1 MTDEER
7 AALKKKLQERAGQ
20 KKTNENI
27 QVNPQVQPVN
37 NQPVYN
43 AAFKRMVVWGLVL
56 VAFWMMFNVFTHS
69 SKNNTNNT
77 AKSETATESASKED
91 EKSNLMNGYVIGTI
105 HKSCKKIFGDNYK
118 LDIQDDTYVIAV
130 WFDGV
135 SEDSANKDVDSW
147 NDIKDKANTA
157 CKNILKGVT
166 GAEIKDAHVNL
177 NILDGTNHD
186 KTLFSSHDG
195 ETFFDVLDQNTDTN
209 ETQTTY
215 KLDDIKAYGDYLQSF
230 SFDDT
235 TITAVRSSD
244 SDKKLTED
252 DYKYF
257 AIMKDVAKEL
267 SGMTLDYDIKNGDC
281 RVIEKSL
288 KDGSRQFVQA
298 RMTATNEAGTKYNTY
313 ARFEL
318 TKDGKLVLHSLK
330 ADDSNLNYDDGTML
344 NGTHSK

>member
-7 AALKKKLQERAGQ
+7 AALKKKMQERARQ
-20 KKTNENI
+20 KEKNENI

-37 NQPVYN
+37 NPPVHN
-43 AAFKRMVVWGLVL
+43 AGFKKFLVWGVVL
-56 VAFWMMFNVFTHS
+56 VAICLMFDIFTYS

-77 AKSETATESASKED
+77 VKSETATESASKED

-105 HKSCKKIFGDNYK
+105 HKNCKKIFGDNYK
-118 LDIQDDTYVIAV
+118 LDIQNDTYVIAV

-157 CKNILKGVT
+157 CKNILNGVT
-166 GAEIKDAHVNL
+166 GAGIKDAHVNL

-186 KTLFSSHDG
+186 TTLFSSHDG
-195 ETFFDVLDQNTDTN
+195 KTFFAVLDQNTDTN

-244 SDKKLTED
+244 GDKKLTED

-318 TKDGKLVLHSLK
+318 TKDGKLILHSLK

>member
-7 AALKKKLQERAGQ
+7 AALKKKMQERARQ
-20 KKTNENI
+20 KEKNENI

-37 NQPVYN
+37 NPPVHN
-43 AAFKRMVVWGLVL
+43 AGFKKFLVWGVVL
-56 VAFWMMFNVFTHS
+56 VAICLMFDIFTYS

-77 AKSETATESASKED
+77 VKSETATESASKED

-105 HKSCKKIFGDNYK
+105 HKNCKKIFGDNYK
-118 LDIQDDTYVIAV
+118 LDIQNDTYVIAV

-157 CKNILKGVT
+157 CKNILNGVT
-166 GAEIKDAHVNL
+166 GAGIKDAHVNL

-186 KTLFSSHDG
+186 TTLFSSHDG
-195 ETFFDVLDQNTDTN
+195 KTFFDVLDQNTDTN

-244 SDKKLTED
+244 GDKKLTED

-313 ARFEL
+313 AKFEL
-318 TKDGKLVLHSLK
+318 TKDGKLILHSLK

>member
-7 AALKKKLQERAGQ
+7 AALKKKMQERAGQ
-20 KKTNENI
+20 KKKNENI

-69 SKNNTNNT
+69 SKNNGDNT
-77 AKSETATESASKED
+77 AKSGTTTESASKED
-91 EKSNLMNGYVIGTI
+91 DTSNLMNGQVMGVIKKT
-105 HKSCKKIFGDNYK
+105 CKNTFGDNYN
-118 LDIQDDTYVIAV
+118 LNVQDDTYVIDV

-135 SEDSANKDVDSW
+135 SEDSVNKDVDSW
-147 NDIKDKANTA
+147 NEVKDNANTA
-157 CKNILKGVT
+157 CKNILNGVT
-166 GAEIKDAHVNL
+166 GAGIKDAHVNL
-177 NILDGTNHD
+177 NMLDATNQD
-186 KTLFSSHDG
+186 KVLFSSHDG
-195 ETFFDVLDQNTDTN
+195 ETFFNVLDKNTSADA
-209 ETQTTY
+209 TQTTY

-230 SFDDT
+230 SFDDK

-244 SDKKLTED
+244 GDKKLTED

-267 SGMTLDYDIKNGDC
+267 SGMTLDYDIKDGDC
-281 RVIEKSL
+281 TVIEESL
-288 KDGSRQFVQA
+288 KDGSRQFVHA
-298 RMTATNEAGTKYNTY
+298 KMTATNESGTKCITN

-318 TKDGKLVLHSLK
+318 TKDGKCVLHSLK
-330 ADDSNLNYDDGTML
+330 AENSNLDYDDGTML

>member
-7 AALKKKLQERAGQ
+7 AALKKKMQERARQ
-20 KKTNENI
+20 KEKNENI

-37 NQPVYN
+37 NPPVHN
-43 AAFKRMVVWGLVL
+43 AGFKKFLVWGVVL
-56 VAFWMMFNVFTHS
+56 VAICLMFDIFTYS

-77 AKSETATESASKED
+77 VKSETATESASKED

-105 HKSCKKIFGDNYK
+105 HKNCKKIFGDNYK
-118 LDIQDDTYVIAV
+118 LDIQNDTYVIAV

-157 CKNILKGVT
+157 CKNILNGVT
-166 GAEIKDAHVNL
+166 GAGIKDAHVNL

-186 KTLFSSHDG
+186 TTLFSSHDG
-195 ETFFDVLDQNTDTN
+195 KTFFDVLDQNTDTN

-244 SDKKLTED
+244 GDKKLTED

-318 TKDGKLVLHSLK
+318 TKDGKLILHSLK

>member
-7 AALKKKLQERAGQ
+7 AALKKKMQERARQ
-20 KKTNENI
+20 KEKNENI

-37 NQPVYN
+37 NPPVHN
-43 AAFKRMVVWGLVL
+43 AGFKKFLVWGVVL
-56 VAFWMMFNVFTHS
+56 VAICLMFDIFTYS

-77 AKSETATESASKED
+77 VKSETATESASKED

-105 HKSCKKIFGDNYK
+105 HKNCKKIFGDNYK
-118 LDIQDDTYVIAV
+118 LDIQNDTYVIAV
-130 WFDGV
+130 LFDGV

-157 CKNILKGVT
+157 CKNILNGVT
-166 GAEIKDAHVNL
+166 GAGIKDAHVNL

-186 KTLFSSHDG
+186 TTLFSSHDG
-195 ETFFDVLDQNTDTN
+195 KTFFDVLDQNTDTN

-244 SDKKLTED
+244 GDKKLTED

-318 TKDGKLVLHSLK
+318 TKDGKLILHSLK

>member
-1 MTDEER
+1 
-7 AALKKKLQERAGQ
+7 
-20 KKTNENI
+20 
-27 QVNPQVQPVN
+27 
-37 NQPVYN
+37 
-43 AAFKRMVVWGLVL
+43 
-56 VAFWMMFNVFTHS
+56 
-69 SKNNTNNT
+69 
-77 AKSETATESASKED
+77 
-91 EKSNLMNGYVIGTI
+91 MN
-105 HKSCKKIFGDNYK
+105 
-118 LDIQDDTYVIAV
+118 
-130 WFDGV
+130 
-135 SEDSANKDVDSW
+135 
-147 NDIKDKANTA
+147 
-157 CKNILKGVT
+157 GVT
-166 GAEIKDAHVNL
+166 GAGIKDAHVNL

-186 KTLFSSHDG
+186 TTLFSSHDG
-195 ETFFDVLDQNTDTN
+195 KTFFDVLDQNTDTN

-244 SDKKLTED
+244 GDKKLTED

-318 TKDGKLVLHSLK
+318 TKDGKLILHSLK

>member
-7 AALKKKLQERAGQ
+7 VALKKKMQERARQ
-20 KKTNENI
+20 KEKNENI

-37 NQPVYN
+37 NPPVHN
-43 AAFKRMVVWGLVL
+43 AGFKKFLVWGVVL
-56 VAFWMMFNVFTHS
+56 VAICLMFDIFTYS

-77 AKSETATESASKED
+77 VKSETATESASKED

-105 HKSCKKIFGDNYK
+105 HKNCKKIFGDNYK
-118 LDIQDDTYVIAV
+118 LDIQNDTYVIAV

-157 CKNILKGVT
+157 CKNILNGVT
-166 GAEIKDAHVNL
+166 GAGIKDAHVNL

-186 KTLFSSHDG
+186 TTLFSSHDG
-195 ETFFDVLDQNTDTN
+195 KTFFDVLDQNTDTN

-244 SDKKLTED
+244 GDKKLTED

-318 TKDGKLVLHSLK
+318 TKDGKLILHSLK
-330 ADDSNLNYDDGTML
+330 ADDSNLDYDDGTML

>member
-7 AALKKKLQERAGQ
+7 AALKKKMQERARQ
-20 KKTNENI
+20 KEKNENI

-37 NQPVYN
+37 NPPVHN
-43 AAFKRMVVWGLVL
+43 AGFKKFLVWGVVL
-56 VAFWMMFNVFTHS
+56 VAICLMFDIFTYS

-77 AKSETATESASKED
+77 VKSETATESASKED

-105 HKSCKKIFGDNYK
+105 HKNCKKIFGDNYK
-118 LDIQDDTYVIAV
+118 LDIQNDTYVIAV

-157 CKNILKGVT
+157 CKNILNGVT
-166 GAEIKDAHVNL
+166 GAGIKDAHVNL
-177 NILDGTNHD
+177 NI
-186 KTLFSSHDG
+186 
-195 ETFFDVLDQNTDTN
+195 LDQNTDTN

-244 SDKKLTED
+244 GDKKLTED

-318 TKDGKLVLHSLK
+318 TKDGKLILHSLK

>member
-7 AALKKKLQERAGQ
+7 AALKKKMQERARQ
-20 KKTNENI
+20 KEKNENI

-37 NQPVYN
+37 NPPVHN
-43 AAFKRMVVWGLVL
+43 AGFKKFLVWGVVL
-56 VAFWMMFNVFTHS
+56 VAICLMFDIFTYS

-77 AKSETATESASKED
+77 VKSETATESASKED

-105 HKSCKKIFGDNYK
+105 HKNCKKIFGDNYK
-118 LDIQDDTYVIAV
+118 LDIQNDTYVIAV

-157 CKNILKGVT
+157 CKNILNGVT
-166 GAEIKDAHVNL
+166 GAGIKDAHVNL

-186 KTLFSSHDG
+186 TTLFSSHDG
-195 ETFFDVLDQNTDTN
+195 KTFFDVLDQNTDTN
-209 ETQTTY
+209 ETQATY

-244 SDKKLTED
+244 GDKKLTED

-318 TKDGKLVLHSLK
+318 TKDGKLILHSLK

>member
-7 AALKKKLQERAGQ
+7 AALKKKMQERARQ
-20 KKTNENI
+20 KEKNENI
-27 QVNPQVQPVN
+27 QVNQQVQPVN

-77 AKSETATESASKED
+77 VKSETATESASKED

-105 HKSCKKIFGDNYK
+105 HKNCKKIFGDNYK
-118 LDIQDDTYVIAV
+118 LDIQNDTYVIAV

-157 CKNILKGVT
+157 CKNILNGVT
-166 GAEIKDAHVNL
+166 GAGIKDAHVNL

-186 KTLFSSHDG
+186 TTLFSSHDG
-195 ETFFDVLDQNTDTN
+195 KTFFDVLDQNTDTN

-244 SDKKLTED
+244 GDKKLTED

-318 TKDGKLVLHSLK
+318 TKDGKLILHSLK
-330 ADDSNLNYDDGTML
+330 ADDSNLDYDDGTML

>member
-7 AALKKKLQERAGQ
+7 AALKKKMQERARQ
-20 KKTNENI
+20 KEKNENI

-37 NQPVYN
+37 NPPVHN
-43 AAFKRMVVWGLVL
+43 AGFKKFLVWGVVL
-56 VAFWMMFNVFTHS
+56 IAICLMFDIFTYS

-77 AKSETATESASKED
+77 VKSETATESASKED

-105 HKSCKKIFGDNYK
+105 HKNCKKIFGDNYK
-118 LDIQDDTYVIAV
+118 LDIQNDTYVIAV

-157 CKNILKGVT
+157 CKNILNGVT
-166 GAEIKDAHVNL
+166 GAGIKDAHVNL

-186 KTLFSSHDG
+186 TTLFSSHDG
-195 ETFFDVLDQNTDTN
+195 KTFFDVLDQNTDTN

-244 SDKKLTED
+244 GDKKLTED

-318 TKDGKLVLHSLK
+318 TKDGKLILHSLK

>member
-7 AALKKKLQERAGQ
+7 AALKKKMQERARQ
-20 KKTNENI
+20 KEKNENI

-37 NQPVYN
+37 NPPVHN
-43 AAFKRMVVWGLVL
+43 AGFKKFLVWGVVL
-56 VAFWMMFNVFTHS
+56 VAICLMFDIFTYS

-77 AKSETATESASKED
+77 VKSETATESASKED

-105 HKSCKKIFGDNYK
+105 HKNCKKIFGDNYK
-118 LDIQDDTYVIAV
+118 LDIQNDTYVIAV

-157 CKNILKGVT
+157 CKNILNGVT
-166 GAEIKDAHVNL
+166 GAGIKDAHVNL

-186 KTLFSSHDG
+186 TTLFSSHDG
-195 ETFFDVLDQNTDTN
+195 KTFFDVLDQNTDTN
-209 ETQTTY
+209 ETQATY

-244 SDKKLTED
+244 GDKKLTED

-318 TKDGKLVLHSLK
+318 TKDEKLILHSLK

>member
-1 MTDEER
+1 MN
-7 AALKKKLQERAGQ
+7 GQ
-20 KKTNENI
+20 VMGVIKKT
-27 QVNPQVQPVN
+27 
-37 NQPVYN
+37 
-43 AAFKRMVVWGLVL
+43 
-56 VAFWMMFNVFTHS
+56 
-69 SKNNTNNT
+69 
-77 AKSETATESASKED
+77 
-91 EKSNLMNGYVIGTI
+91 
-105 HKSCKKIFGDNYK
+105 CKKTFGDNYN
-118 LDIQDDTYVIAV
+118 LSVQDDTYVIAV

-135 SEDSANKDVDSW
+135 SEDSVNKDVDSW
-147 NDIKDKANTA
+147 NDVKDDANTA
-157 CKNILKGVT
+157 CKNILNGVT
-166 GAEIKDAHVNL
+166 GAGIKDAHVNL

-281 RVIEKSL
+281 TVIERSL
-288 KDGSRQFVQA
+288 KDGSRQFVHA
-298 RMTATNEAGTKYNTY
+298 RMTATNESGRKCITNAK
-313 ARFEL
+313 FEL
-318 TKDGKLVLHSLK
+318 TKDGKCVLHSLK
-330 ADDSNLNYDDGTML
+330 AENSNLDYDDGTML

>member
-7 AALKKKLQERAGQ
+7 AALKKKMQERARQ
-20 KKTNENI
+20 KEKNENI
-27 QVNPQVQPVN
+27 QVNPQIQPVN
-37 NQPVYN
+37 NPPVHN
-43 AAFKRMVVWGLVL
+43 AGFKKFLVWGGVL
-56 VAFWMMFNVFTHS
+56 VAICLMFDIFTYS

-77 AKSETATESASKED
+77 VKSETATESASKED

-105 HKSCKKIFGDNYK
+105 HKNCKKIFGDNYK
-118 LDIQDDTYVIAV
+118 LDIQNDTYVIAV

-157 CKNILKGVT
+157 CKNILNGVT
-166 GAEIKDAHVNL
+166 GAGIKDAHVNL

-186 KTLFSSHDG
+186 TTLFSSHDG
-195 ETFFDVLDQNTDTN
+195 KTFFDVLDQNTDTN

-244 SDKKLTED
+244 GDKKLTED

-267 SGMTLDYDIKNGDC
+267 SGMILDYDIKNGDC

>member
-7 AALKKKLQERAGQ
+7 AALKKKMQEKARQ
-20 KKTNENI
+20 KEKNENI

-37 NQPVYN
+37 NPPVHN
-43 AAFKRMVVWGLVL
+43 AGFKKFLVWGVVL
-56 VAFWMMFNVFTHS
+56 VAICLMFDIFTYS

-77 AKSETATESASKED
+77 VKSETATESASKED

-105 HKSCKKIFGDNYK
+105 HKNCKKIFGDNYK
-118 LDIQDDTYVIAV
+118 LDIQNDTYVIAV

-157 CKNILKGVT
+157 CKNILNGVT
-166 GAEIKDAHVNL
+166 GAGIKDAHVNL

-186 KTLFSSHDG
+186 TTLFSSHDG
-195 ETFFDVLDQNTDTN
+195 KTFFDVLDQNTDTN

-244 SDKKLTED
+244 GDKKLTED

-318 TKDGKLVLHSLK
+318 TKDGKLILHSLK